1 MPNVESATA
10 GRRPR
15 SDAWQS
21 AVTVVQE
28 VAPPSI
34 VIHYQDGNHR
44 DDIPLRFTV
53 TMLCEPGQPIVTDT
67 YRERLAAAGEA

>member
-1 MPNVESATA
+1 MPDIESAAT

-28 VAPPSI
+28 AAPPSI
-34 VIHYQDGNHR
+34 PSGAHAITIVVDFPPGDPGSPPHR
-44 DDIPLRFTV
+44 R
-53 TMLCEPGQPIVTDT
+53 
-67 YRERLAAAGEA
+67 